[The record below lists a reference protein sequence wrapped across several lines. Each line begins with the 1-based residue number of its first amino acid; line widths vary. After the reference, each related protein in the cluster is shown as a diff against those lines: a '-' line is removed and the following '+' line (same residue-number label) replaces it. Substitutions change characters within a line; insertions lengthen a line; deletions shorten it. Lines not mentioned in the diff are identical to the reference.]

1 MPRLLGIDF
10 GRVRIGVAISDISAT
25 IAGPLATVRNH
36 NGCVDEILELCR
48 ANQVDGIVVGY
59 PRNMNGTEGE
69 NCALVR
75 EFAARLEES
84 ADYKVVFWDE
94 RLSSCAIHSMLA
106 ETGARVGK
114 DKGKIDRMAAVYIL
128 QGYLDYLKAHPQ
140 G

>member
-84 ADYKVVFWDE
+84 SDYKVVFWDE